1 MYRIVDAH
9 QTRIRESLNCKW
21 TGVIALLV
29 GWICSIS
36 MVDPSSILLAQQPKR
51 KKSPVKAKWI
61 RVWVTRQR
69 QSVNCKEH

>member
-9 QTRIRESLNCKW
+9 QTRIRASLPCKW

-36 MVDPSSILLAQQPKR
+36 MVDPSSILLAQQPA

-61 RVWVTRQR
+61 RVWLHA
-69 QSVNCKEH
+69 KDKA